1 MPLMQSAARS
11 HLVTTEDGS
20 CSDLGLRVERARE
33 REKKWCHQG
42 AKEGGGLSGQS
53 ICRADWAGLG

>member
-1 MPLMQSAARS
+1 M
-11 HLVTTEDGS
+11 TTEDGS
-20 CSDLGLRVERARE
+20 CSDPGLRVERERE
-33 REKKWCHQG
+33 RKKWCHQG